1 MTARIVLI
9 GRGGP
14 GDLPHQLA
22 PHRAGVILETV
33 GDDLK
38 GAGPADDAAA
48 IIQIKIRQVV
58 AAIERVGRV
67 HDGKPVN
74 GDAPLDRSVT
84 HIMDELPPIVG
95 AIAGDIDHP
104 PGALD
109 IIGLD
114 HRGGHIHC
122 IADGRAPAR
131 RKRRVE
137 QIVGKIFGACPIVDD
152 PPINHEFIKVS
163 A

>member
-1 MTARIVLI
+1 MTALIVLI
-9 GRGGP
+9 GQGGP
-14 GDLPHQLA
+14 GDLQHQLA
-22 PHRAGVILETV
+22 PYRAGDVLETV

-38 GAGPADDAAA
+38 GSGPADDTAA
-48 IIQIKIRQVV
+48 IIQIEIGQVV

-67 HDGKPVN
+67 HDGKPIN
-74 GDAPLDRSVT
+74 GDAPLDCSVT
-84 HIMDELPPIVG
+84 PIMDELPPIVG

-104 PGALD
+104 LGALD
-109 IIGLD
+109 IIGLY

-137 QIVGKIFGACPIVDD
+137 QIVGKYFWRFPDR
-152 PPINHEFIKVS
+152 
-163 A
+163 